1 MKKSS
6 GVRRRLAA
14 EGGCIVDQ
22 CSHGTVHVTIGDV
35 TLRLTSAGFQ
45 SLASTLRFAVEQ
57 VAEPEPKRP
66 DLLC

>member
-1 MKKSS
+1 MRQRAC
-6 GVRRRLAA
+6 VRRRLAA

-35 TLRLTSAGFQ
+35 TLRLSREGFQ

-57 VAEPEPKRP
+57 VAEPETKRP
-66 DLLC
+66 TLLC